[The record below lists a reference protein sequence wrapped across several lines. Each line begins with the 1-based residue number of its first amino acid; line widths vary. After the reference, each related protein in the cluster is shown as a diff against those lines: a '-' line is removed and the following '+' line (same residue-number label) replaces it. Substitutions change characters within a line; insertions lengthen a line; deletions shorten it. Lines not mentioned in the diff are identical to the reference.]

1 MLNQQIYCLAV
12 SVIFFLPKLYLH
24 FLNLTLKIII
34 NMSYEQ
40 ESMDFL
46 FKKNKAWFVFFIIT
60 IYSFLGFFIGFVI
73 WEYVLQ

>member
-1 MLNQQIYCLAV
+1 
-12 SVIFFLPKLYLH
+12 
-24 FLNLTLKIII
+24 
-34 NMSYEQ
+34 MSYEQ
-40 ESMDFL
+40 ASMDFL

>member
-1 MLNQQIYCLAV
+1 MLHFKGH
-12 SVIFFLPKLYLH
+12 SVIFFLPKLYLY
-24 FLNLTLKIII
+24 FLNLMLKIMI

-40 ESMDFL
+40 ASMDFL